1 MIMLTIGGV
10 THDLSVEDA
19 TNLALAVAAEVDEP
33 GQAQRF
39 QGTGTAF
46 SVACSGT
53 VSAQPD
59 VETLSRAGISLTDC

>member
-1 MIMLTIGGV
+1 MIMLTIEGV
-10 THDLSVEDA
+10 THPLSVEDA

-53 VSAQPD
+53 LSAQPD
-59 VETLSRAGISLTDC
+59 VEIFSRAGISLTDC

>member
-1 MIMLTIGGV
+1 MIMLTIEGV
-10 THDLSVEDA
+10 THALSVEDA
-19 TNLALAVAAEVDEP
+19 TNLALAVAAEVDES

-53 VSAQPD
+53 VSGQPD
-59 VETLSRAGISLTDC
+59 VEILSRAGTSLTDC

>member
-1 MIMLTIGGV
+1 MIMLTIEGV
-10 THDLSVEDA
+10 THALSVEDA

-39 QGTGTAF
+39 QGTGIAF

-53 VSAQPD
+53 GQPD
-59 VETLSRAGISLTDC
+59 VETLSPAGFSLTDC

>member
-1 MIMLTIGGV
+1 MIMLTIEGV
-10 THDLSVEDA
+10 THALSVEDA

-33 GQAQRF
+33 GQAQLF

-53 VSAQPD
+53 VSGQPD
-59 VETLSRAGISLTDC
+59 VEILSRARTSLTDC

>member
-1 MIMLTIGGV
+1 MIMPTIEGV
-10 THDLSVEDA
+10 THALSVEDA

-53 VSAQPD
+53 VSGLQD
-59 VETLSRAGISLTDC
+59 VETLSPAGIYLTDC